1 MDFII
6 LTRSAYSDRYGR
18 NKWDRYFHSWHN
30 AKKVMDEEVEEYTKK
45 SGFTLVR
52 KLDRMNAEKG
62 FYEYEATLEKEY
74 SEGKAT
80 LTFAIVGGYFC
91 D

>member
-6 LTRSAYSDRYGR
+6 LREVAYSDKYGR
-18 NKWDRYFHSWHN
+18 NPWDRYFRSWDN
-30 AKKVMDEEVEEYTKK
+30 AKKVMDEEVQEYTKK

-52 KLDRMNAEKG
+52 KLDRMNVEKG

-74 SEGKAT
+74 DEGKTT

>member
-6 LTRSAYSDRYGR
+6 LTRSAYSDKYGR
-18 NKWDRYFHSWHN
+18 NSWDRYFHSWDN
-30 AKKVMDEEVEEYTKK
+30 AKKVMDGEVQEYTKK
-45 SGFTLVR
+45 NGFTLVR
-52 KLDRMNAEKG
+52 KLDRMNVEKG